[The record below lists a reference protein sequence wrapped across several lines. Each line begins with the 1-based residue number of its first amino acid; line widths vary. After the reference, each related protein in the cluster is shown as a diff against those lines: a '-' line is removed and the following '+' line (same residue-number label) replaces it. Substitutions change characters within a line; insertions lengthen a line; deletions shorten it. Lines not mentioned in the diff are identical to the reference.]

1 MVRVIDILEEFL
13 HEIEKDNPYKLIA
26 KGGTTLSLFYLNH
39 HRESEDLD
47 FDTTLD
53 KNQHKNIE
61 SYFLA
66 ILERLK
72 NKGTLKGYR
81 KGKSGLAAT
90 DRYHLNLVLET
101 YKEFYTK
108 IDVDFVRPIKNLKKK
123 RALFY
128 YPLERMFI
136 GKSITFVNR
145 KEFKDIYDIKHML
158 PKLNLETFI
167 GNTYVVK
174 LIDDLINTIK
184 EEDIAALY
192 KDAFRNV
199 DLRFKDLKESQ
210 IETFIAKLIRDL
222 RIFRSKIK
230 ETKSPQNR

>member
-1 MVRVIDILEEFL
+1 MARILGILEGFL
-13 HEIEKDNPYKLIA
+13 QEIEKNNPYKLIA
-26 KGGTTLSLFYLNH
+26 KGGTILSLFYLNH

-72 NKGTLKGYR
+72 KKGTLKSYR

-90 DRYHLNLVLET
+90 NRYHINLVLET

-108 IDVDFVRPIKNLKKK
+108 IDVDFVKPIKNLKRKG
-123 RALFY
+123 ALFY
-128 YPLERMFI
+128 YPLERLFI
-136 GKSITFVNR
+136 GKCITFINR

-158 PKLNLETFI
+158 PKLDLKTFK
-167 GNTYVVK
+167 NNPHVVE
-174 LIDDLINTIK
+174 LIDDLVNVVQN
-184 EEDIAALY
+184 EDMASLY
-192 KDAFRNV
+192 KKAFRNV
-199 DLRFKDLKESQ
+199 DLRFKDLKESE
-210 IETFIAKLIRDL
+210 IEKFIDKLIRDL
-222 RIFRSKIK
+222 RIFKNKIK
-230 ETKSPQNR
+230 MN